1 MAWFRTCSPINC
13 GTEIGRAHAF
23 RRETDSSS
31 HRYHLLTNIC
41 VCWKKILLLR
51 KPIYPGIREMEKER
65 EKARESGAEV
75 PWDLRRKKNRM
86 FFCWYKKDSRFL
98 PVFPIHASWFIWH
111 TRRRWIWCGN
121 IAHHTVYFSRR
132 LSVQSIFFDT
142 VPWCGWLVGSIMHSY
157 RRFCSLLQRR
167 AFLK

>member
-51 KPIYPGIREMEKER
+51 KPIYPGMREMEKER

-75 PWDLRRKKNRM
+75 PWDLRRKKTEC
-86 FFCWYKKDSRFL
+86 FFAGIKKIPDFFL
-98 PVFPIHASWFIWH
+98 SSPFMLLGSSGILCDDGSGVVTLHIIQYIFLDAYRSKASFLIPCH
-111 TRRRWIWCGN
+111 DV
-121 IAHHTVYFSRR
+121 A
-132 LSVQSIFFDT
+132 
-142 VPWCGWLVGSIMHSY
+142 GWLALSCIHIADFVLYSNVG
-157 RRFCSLLQRR
+157 RF
-167 AFLK
+167 